1 MPSTLALA
9 PLLMAAL
16 AAAAVVWLGMAVVLH
31 RTGRVQHGYLH
42 WVMPALLLIMA
53 AGVWLSGRDLT
64 SHFLGPEFTP
74 DPPRPPL
81 LDVLQ
86 PVLSLLLLAISAE
99 RILTHW
105 LLRPRQAVAPLLPLS
120 FGLFWLGTIASP
132 GVFGAHPHWSH
143 NLLYPLVIG
152 LAATL
157 ADRREQ
163 DLALRAT
170 GHALLLM
177 MFVGLL
183 LIPILPTLVLDRQYA
198 QGWLPGLPRFGGLAT
213 HPVSM
218 GLLAQL
224 GLLCLLA
231 RPLPKVWLNRAA
243 WLMGLTVLFMA
254 QSKTAWVAFVLC
266 TAAVLVVR
274 GWPHWQAQLGRVQ
287 QPTPALLVL
296 GLALLG
302 IAGALLLLV
311 LGDPGGRLERF
322 LLSPEGSQ
330 LSAMT
335 GRDRIWAI
343 AWQEWQSHSWFGW
356 GLPIWDDAYRRA
368 IGMSHATHA
377 HNQLMD
383 TLSRSGLVGAAALL
397 GYTVVLGVLAL
408 RHARATQGLSV
419 ALLLALLLRAGSEV
433 PLLLMGY
440 GPDLIAHLLLLMTL
454 AAQSADRAAEPSRP
468 RSAGAAAPP
477 APHGHAGLGA
487 ATGRWL
493 SATGPRRP

>member
-1 MPSTLALA
+1 MSSTLALA
-9 PLLMAAL
+9 PLLLAAL
-16 AAAAVVWLGMAVVLH
+16 AAAALVWLGMAVALH
-31 RTGRVQHGYLH
+31 RTGRAQHGYLH

-53 AGVWLSGRDLT
+53 TGVWLSGRDLT

-86 PVLSLLLLAISAE
+86 PLLSLLLLAISAE

-105 LLRPRQAVAPLLPLS
+105 LLRQGQPMAPMLPLS

-132 GVFGAHPHWSH
+132 GVLGANPHWSH

-163 DLALRAT
+163 ELALRAT
-170 GHALLLM
+170 GHALLLLM
-177 MFVGLL
+177 LAGLL
-183 LIPILPTLVLDRQYA
+183 LVPIMPTLVLDRQYA

-231 RPLPKVWLNRAA
+231 RPLQPLWLNRAA

-254 QSKTAWVAFVLC
+254 QSKTAWLAFVLC
-266 TAAVLVVR
+266 TAVVLVVR
-274 GWPHWQAQLGRVQ
+274 GWPAWQAQLGRVQ

-296 GLALLG
+296 GMALLG
-302 IAGALLLLV
+302 IAGALLLVV
-311 LGDPGGRLERF
+311 LGDPSGRLERF

-335 GRDRIWAI
+335 GRDRIWVI
-343 AWQEWQSHSWFGW
+343 AWQEWQAHPWFGW

-397 GYTVVLGVLAL
+397 GYTAVLSALAL

-419 ALLLALLLRAGSEV
+419 ALLLALVLRAGSEV

-454 AAQSADRAAEPSRP
+454 AAQG
-468 RSAGAAAPP
+468 AGASR
-477 APHGHAGLGA
+477 
-487 ATGRWL
+487 ATEPL
-493 SATGPRRP
+493 PKSATGAVAGPDSPPQTRPGLRATGGLMP

>member
-16 AAAAVVWLGMAVVLH
+16 AAAALAWLGMAVALH

-86 PVLSLLLLAISAE
+86 PMLSLLLLAISAE

-105 LLRPRQAVAPLLPLS
+105 LLRQGQPKAPLLTLS

-132 GVFGAHPHWSH
+132 GIFGAHPHWSH

-163 DLALRAT
+163 ELALRAT
-170 GHALLLM
+170 SYALLLLM
-177 MFVGLL
+177 LAGLL
-183 LIPILPTLVLDRQYA
+183 LVPIMPTLVLDRQYA

-231 RPLPKVWLNRAA
+231 RPLKTVWLNRVA
-243 WLMGLTVLFMA
+243 WLMGLAVLFMA
-254 QSKTAWVAFVLC
+254 QSKTAWLAFVLC
-266 TAAVLVVR
+266 TAVVLVVR

-296 GLALLG
+296 GLVLLG
-302 IAGALLLLV
+302 IVGILVLVV
-311 LGDPGGRLERF
+311 LGDPSGRLERF
-322 LLSPEGSQ
+322 LLSPEGGQ

-343 AWQEWQSHSWFGW
+343 AWQEWQAHPWLGW

-368 IGMSHATHA
+368 IGMNHATHA

-397 GYTVVLGVLAL
+397 GYAAVLSALAL

-454 AAQSADRAAEPSRP
+454 AAQGVGAERAAEPSLK
-468 RSAGAAAPP
+468 GAPAAP
-477 APHGHAGLGA
+477 AGPDSRPPTQPGLR
-487 ATGRWL
+487 ATQGL
-493 SATGPRRP
+493 NP